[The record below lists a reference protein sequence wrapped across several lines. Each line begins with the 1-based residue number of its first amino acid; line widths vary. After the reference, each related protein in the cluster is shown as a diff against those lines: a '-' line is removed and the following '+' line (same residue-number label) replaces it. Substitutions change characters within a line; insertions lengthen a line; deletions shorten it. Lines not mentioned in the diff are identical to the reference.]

1 MTDTI
6 QDKKVVSLAYTLT
19 VDGEVVEQWAA
30 DDPFEYLH
38 GAENV
43 VPGLEAALNGKAVG
57 DKLTVTVP
65 PAEGYGEYD
74 ADDFDEFSK
83 EDLGDAEI
91 GMAVVLED
99 EDGYLFEGFI
109 SEINDNTVKVD
120 FNPPLA
126 GKTLE
131 YAVEVLAVRDADE
144 DELAHGH
151 VHGAGW
157 EDDEDMDWDD
167 EDEE

>member
-6 QDKKVVSLAYTLT
+6 QKDKVVSLAYTLT
-19 VDGEVVEQWAA
+19 VDGEAVEQWDAE
-30 DDPFEYLH
+30 DPFEYLH

-43 VPGLEAALNGKAVG
+43 VPGLEAALQGKAVG
-57 DKLTVTVP
+57 DKLSVTLSP
-65 PAEGYGEYD
+65 TEGYGEYD
-74 ADDFDEFSK
+74 PEDFDTFDKDE
-83 EDLGDAEI
+83 LGDAEV
-91 GMAVVLED
+91 GMAVMLED

-109 SEINDNTVKVD
+109 TEITDGKVKVD

-126 GKTLE
+126 GKTLNYE
-131 YAVEVLAVRDADE
+131 VEVLAIRDADA

-157 EDDEDMDWDD
+157 EDDEDFWDD